1 MLLFSETI
9 DSFTKHL
16 TSLVK
21 QILIDEVGVNVFK
34 KRFSY
39 NKHYIPFQIV
49 AFEHKSTLGF
59 FDSHCYQIGINKTL
73 MYSADV
79 QTISN
84 ILRHEIGHL
93 FTYLKHG
100 NTVSAH
106 GHEYH
111 SVCRSFGWNKEIY
124 EAKTNIKLDITQETN
139 ETKIISK
146 VQKLLALASSSNQF
160 EAEQATIKANQMLLK
175 HNLDLVKEK
184 HSKDIPTTYVKR
196 TLHGKRCAQKHKAI
210 YQILKHF
217 FVTPIFNYGSNG
229 FYLEVI
235 GEKTNI
241 ILADY
246 IASFLDHELENL
258 WKHARMNNFKMKGT
272 NAKNNFMKGIAKGY
286 SQKINSIHQQIE
298 KKSLICLNN
307 SLEQHFKRAYPR
319 TGNLKSSKSNFCK
332 DSHNLGQ
339 KMGKNLS
346 INPAINNKSNR
357 KLLLN

>member
-1 MLLFSETI
+1 MILFSETI
-9 DSFTKHL
+9 DAFTKHL

-21 QILIDEVGVNVFK
+21 QILTEEVGVDVFT
-34 KRFSY
+34 KRFLY
-39 NKHYIPFQIV
+39 NKHYIPFQVV

-59 FDSHCYQIGINKTL
+59 FDSHSYQIGINKIL
-73 MYSADV
+73 MYSSEV
-79 QTISN
+79 KTISN

-100 NTVSAH
+100 SNISPH

-111 SVCRSFGWNKEIY
+111 TVCRSFGWNKEVY
-124 EAKTNIKLDITQETN
+124 ESKTKLKLDTTQETK
-139 ETKIISK
+139 ETKIIAK

-160 EAEQATIKANQMLLK
+160 EAEQATIKANQILLK
-175 HNLDLVKEK
+175 HNLELVNQK
-184 HSKDIPTTYVKR
+184 HSQNIPTTYVKR
-196 TLHGKRCAQKHKAI
+196 TLHGKRCTQKHKAI

-217 FVTPIFNYGSNG
+217 FVTPIFNYGHNG

-246 IASFLDHELENL
+246 IASFLDYELDNL
-258 WKHARMNNFKMKGT
+258 WKHAKISNSKMKGT
-272 NAKNNFMKGIAKGY
+272 NAKNNFMKGISKGY

-307 SLEQHFKRAYPR
+307 SLENHFKRAYPR
-319 TGNLKSSKSNFCK
+319 TGNLKSSTSNFCQ

-339 KMGKNLS
+339 IMGKKLS
-346 INPAINNKSNR
+346 INPAIKNKANQ
-357 KLLLN
+357 KLLLT